1 MRTTICARTTKY
13 FCCGGTWTFK
23 SFFDNRTNLLFC
35 GSHSRF
41 SSSLRPVTRKNFSFT
56 KRLFVRKPFHF
67 YSARSAAEKAF
78 LNDQEE
84 EYDCTSRD
92 KMLIVAEKKPVSC
105 SNLHNR
111 NCRALIF
118 CLFTDRE
125 NNRKTYSKVEI
136 NVTVKIVYNKAM
148 SIREL
153 LIFSMRGN
161 VLPRL
166 CLYDKS

>member
-1 MRTTICARTTKY
+1 MRASTVINPRDKKERQCCYVNAVDAEPIIDNVSRFLGWMRTTICARTTKY

-35 GSHSRF
+35 GSHSQF

-67 YSARSAAEKAF
+67 YSAARSAAEKAF

-92 KMLIVAEKKPVSC
+92 KMLIVAEKKTSQLLQLTQ
-105 SNLHNR
+105 SKLSRFNL
-111 NCRALIF
+111 
-118 CLFTDRE
+118 LFVYRQ
-125 NNRKTYSKVEI
+125 RK
-136 NVTVKIVYNKAM
+136 
-148 SIREL
+148 
-153 LIFSMRGN
+153 
-161 VLPRL
+161 
-166 CLYDKS
+166 